1 MKLNLKCL
9 MNINIKSIPWLSEN
23 STKKNSIWKDMI
35 DENIDLLDNDD
46 DLVIV
51 CLQEAYGYRTG
62 ILGWSLTF
70 LSSYVKSYIP
80 NCVQNFVNKYIT
92 TKHKIYCTPLDIII
106 TSVVLFNRILP
117 IINYGVWDNKIR
129 IFNHNKKNSVLKYI
143 NKNNSVTDIFDYR
156 SLFCLNPIFDSGCCI
171 MSNKKP
177 LFTGFEKLDV
187 YNTEN
192 LEDRLCNKGI
202 VWSYYKSESKGI
214 LIMTYNLTEN
224 IGDLS
229 KLLELDQILT
239 LQENLESIIKEK
251 EEQHN
256 IESYIIGDFKVQ
268 CYNNNNLSFKEL
280 LINYNVAY
288 INNFNHYIF
297 YKNISSKLNAQII
310 NENNPIFKVNL
321 ENVDDVVHDVHDVNQ
336 DEDEFVVNIDEE
348 VKEYVEEEVKEYVEE
363 EVKEYVEEVTVKDS
377 IINPIYDY
385 FKRLSPIN
393 RDLEDWNMI

>member
-1 MKLNLKCL
+1 
-9 MNINIKSIPWLSEN
+9 
-23 STKKNSIWKDMI
+23 
-35 DENIDLLDNDD
+35 
-46 DLVIV
+46 
-51 CLQEAYGYRTG
+51 
-62 ILGWSLTF
+62 
-70 LSSYVKSYIP
+70 
-80 NCVQNFVNKYIT
+80 
-92 TKHKIYCTPLDIII
+92 
-106 TSVVLFNRILP
+106 
-117 IINYGVWDNKIR
+117 
-129 IFNHNKKNSVLKYI
+129 
-143 NKNNSVTDIFDYR
+143 
-156 SLFCLNPIFDSGCCI
+156 

-310 NENNPIFKVNL
+310 NEDNPIFKVNL
-321 ENVDDVVHDVHDVNQ
+321 ENVDDDVNQ

-348 VKEYVEEEVKEYVEE
+348 VKEYVEEVTVKEYVEE
-363 EVKEYVEEVTVKDS
+363 ITVKDS